1 MTQRE
6 KILAAGVA
14 GVVLLFAGQ
23 MVWSN
28 IQAGFAAKEGT
39 IEALKK
45 KKSDQDLA
53 SKQGIVSTQRLS
65 KVQPRSASKKEE
77 FARATYQRWLIELA
91 DQVEL
96 EDYSELSVGG
106 TADKDGFHTY
116 KFQLRGNGNLQH
128 VTRLL
133 HAYYTKPFLHRIS
146 RLDVR
151 PASNQK
157 DTGRLLITLESEV
170 MSLPTSKD
178 LQPVLKSDDSLL
190 AKSLEDY
197 EQSILNRNLLAG
209 ENQPPKMAPSKTV
222 EATKGLRVEYTV
234 DAKDTNPSQV
244 VNFAVEG
251 EAPKGLT
258 VDSKSGKVNWTGNEI
273 GDYSFTIVATDSGI
287 PVKSSKQQVTVKV
300 KEPPP
305 PEKPIPK
312 FDIASQAKLTGL
324 VSGREG
330 PEGWVISKTEGKTL
344 RLREGDELKLGDV
357 VGKIVKIGA
366 TYMEVETDGKRWTIG
381 TEESIA
387 DAFKRGQID

>member
-6 KILAAGVA
+6 KILAAAVA

-53 SKQGIVSTQRLS
+53 SRQGIVSTQRLA

-77 FARATYQRWLIELA
+77 FARATYQGWLIDLA
-91 DQVEL
+91 KQTEL
-96 EDYSELSVGG
+96 EDFSELSLGG

-133 HAYYTKPFLHRIS
+133 HAYYTKPFLHRIT

-157 DTGRLLITLESEV
+157 DTGRLVITLESEV

-178 LQPVLKSDDSLL
+178 LQPVLKSDSSLL
-190 AKSLEDY
+190 VKSLEDY
-197 EQSILNRNLLAG
+197 EQSILNRNLLAS
-209 ENQPPKMAPSKTV
+209 ENQPPRMAPSKTV

-234 DAKDTNPSQV
+234 EAKDTNPNQS
-244 VNFAVEG
+244 VNFAIEG

-287 PVKSSKQQVTVKV
+287 PVKSSKQLVTVKV

-305 PEKPIPK
+305 PEKPLPK

-344 RLREGDELKLGDV
+344 RLREGDELKLGDI

-381 TEESIA
+381 TEESVA

>member
-6 KILAAGVA
+6 KLLGAAVA

-53 SKQGIVSTQRLS
+53 SRQGIVSTQRLA

-96 EDYSELSVGG
+96 EDYSELSLGG
-106 TADKDGFHTY
+106 TADKDGFRTF

-190 AKSLEDY
+190 VKSLEDY
-197 EQSILNRNLLAG
+197 EQSILSRNLLAS
-209 ENQPPKMAPSKTV
+209 ENQPPRMAPSKTV

-234 DAKDTNPSQV
+234 EAKDTNPNQS
-244 VNFAVEG
+244 VNFAIEG

-258 VDSKSGKVNWTGNEI
+258 VDGKSGKVNWTGNEI
-273 GDYSFTIVATDSGI
+273 GDYTFTIVATDSGI
-287 PVKSSKQQVTVKV
+287 PVKYSKQLVTVKV

-305 PEKPIPK
+305 PEKPLPK
-312 FDIASQAKLTGL
+312 FDVASQAKLTGL
-324 VSGREG
+324 VSGRDG

-344 RLREGDELKLGDV
+344 HLREGDELKLGDI
-357 VGKIVKIGA
+357 VGKVVKIGA
-366 TYMEVETDGKRWTIG
+366 TYMEVETNGKRWTIG
-381 TEESIA
+381 TEESVA

>member
-6 KILAAGVA
+6 KLLGAAVA

-23 MVWSN
+23 MVWTN
-28 IQAGFAAKEGT
+28 IQSGYTAKEGQ

-45 KKSDQDLA
+45 KKSDQDLT
-53 SKQGIVSTQRLS
+53 SMQGVVSTQRLS

-77 FARATYQRWLIELA
+77 FARATYQGWLIELA
-91 DQVEL
+91 KQIEL
-96 EDYSELSVGG
+96 EDPSELSLGG

-133 HAYYTKPFLHRIS
+133 HAYYTKPFLHRIT

-197 EQSILNRNLLAG
+197 EQSILNRNLLAS
-209 ENQPPKMAPSKTV
+209 ENQPPRMAPSKTV

-234 DAKDTNPSQV
+234 DAKDTNSNQS
-244 VNFAVEG
+244 VNFAIEG

-287 PVKSSKQQVTVKV
+287 PVKSSKQLVTVKV

-305 PEKPIPK
+305 PEKPLPK

-344 RLREGDELKLGDV
+344 RLREGDELKLGDI

-381 TEESIA
+381 TEESVA

>member
-6 KILAAGVA
+6 KILGAAVA

-77 FARATYQRWLIELA
+77 LARATYQRWLIELA
-91 DQVEL
+91 DQIEL
-96 EDYSELSVGG
+96 EDPSELSLGG
-106 TADKDGFHTY
+106 TSDKDGFRTY

-128 VTRLL
+128 VTKLL

-190 AKSLEDY
+190 VKSLEDY
-197 EQSILNRNLLAG
+197 EQSILNRNLLAS
-209 ENQPPKMAPSKTV
+209 ENQPPRMAPTKTV

-234 DAKDTNPSQV
+234 DAKDTNPNQS
-244 VNFAVEG
+244 VNFAIEG
-251 EAPKGLT
+251 EAPKGLA
-258 VDSKSGKVNWTGNEI
+258 VDSKSGKLNWTSNDI

>member
-6 KILAAGVA
+6 KILAAAVA

-53 SKQGIVSTQRLS
+53 SRQGIVSTQRLS

-77 FARATYQRWLIELA
+77 FARATYQGWLIELA
-91 DQVEL
+91 KQIEL
-96 EDYSELSVGG
+96 EDPSELSLGG
-106 TADKDGFHTY
+106 SADKDGFRTY

-133 HAYYTKPFLHRIS
+133 HAFYTKPFLHRIS

-157 DTGRLLITLESEV
+157 DTGRLLITLETEV

-178 LQPVLKSDDSLL
+178 LQPVLKSDSSLL
-190 AKSLEDY
+190 VKSLEDY
-197 EQSILNRNLLAG
+197 EKSILNRNLLAS
-209 ENQPPKMAPSKTV
+209 ENQPPRMAPSKTV

-234 DAKDTNPSQV
+234 EAKDTNPNQA
-244 VNFAVEG
+244 VNFAIEG

-287 PVKSSKQQVTVKV
+287 PVKSSKQLVTVKV

-312 FDIASQAKLTGL
+312 FDIASQATLTGL
-324 VSGREG
+324 LAGQDGLEV
-330 PEGWVISKTEGKTL
+330 WVFSKTESKTL
-344 RLREGDELKLGDV
+344 KLREGDELKLGDI
-357 VGKIVKIGA
+357 VGKVLKIGA
-366 TYMEVETDGKRWTIG
+366 NYIEVETDGKRWTIG
-381 TEESIA
+381 TDESVA